1 MHFILLVMKHEI
13 SLREHNV
20 DIARSLSAAIF
31 LLTVRSA
38 DILRH
43 INMLNIIRM
52 KIMATFNY
60 FCFSFY

>member
-20 DIARSLSAAIF
+20 GIARSLSEAIF

-43 INMLNIIRM
+43 INMF
-52 KIMATFNY
+52 KYHTYENY
-60 FCFSFY
+60 VSI